1 MGLETALIAGTIG
14 LGAMTALTQAQA
26 GRQQAKAIT
35 QQGDY
40 NAQVYEQQAAA
51 ISAKQKIQNYQMN
64 RQRARTMST
73 YVAKTAGKGLTMS
86 GSPLAVMADAESQ
99 MLFDQAINNYNLN
112 MEKHFAMTSAAA
124 TRQQGAFDASATR
137 TQGNMGAFSTLLNGV
152 SQIGL
157 MRMGAKA
164 PSTPSGGYSYS
175 SYNSNYGSTRM
186 FGGSPLTI

>member
-1 MGLETALIAGTIG
+1 MGATAAIGLIAAGTAFSAFSQFQ
-14 LGAMTALTQAQA
+14 GAKTQASA
-26 GRQQAKAIT
+26 ISRQSE
-35 QQGDY
+35 Y

-51 ISAKQKIQNYQMN
+51 IKAKQKIQNYQLD

-112 MEKHFAMTSAAA
+112 MERHFALTA
-124 TRQQGAFDASATR
+124 ASATR
-137 TQGNMGAFSTLLNGV
+137 QEGAFASSAAMTQGKMGAFSTLLSGV

-175 SYNSNYGSTRM
+175 SYRSNYGSTRM